1 MFSITGQV
9 ITVFKA
15 PEGKTKTGENYGGD
29 YRVQVLG
36 ELALKNG
43 EVKRELVTLSMPS
56 RWGRELFTAV
66 GSTVTLPVGIM
77 ASGNVVRAFI
87 PENTE
92 VPKQGFKQDQKRTSF
107 DASKS

>member
-15 PEGKTKTGENYGGD
+15 PEGKTKAGENYGGD

-43 EVKRELVTLSMPS
+43 EVKRELVTLGMPS
-56 RWGRELFTAV
+56 RWGRELFASV
-66 GSTVTLPVGIM
+66 GSIVTLPVGIM

-87 PENTE
+87 PENAE
-92 VPKQGFKQDQKRTSF
+92 VPKQGFQRVPKNNLPGDPKP
-107 DASKS
+107 

>member
-15 PEGKTKTGENYGGD
+15 PEGKTKAGENYGGD

-56 RWGRELFTAV
+56 RWGRELFGAIGTV
-66 GSTVTLPVGIM
+66 VTLPVGVM
-77 ASGNVVRAFI
+77 ASNSVVKAFI

-92 VPKQGFKQDQKRTSF
+92 VPKQGFQRDPKKTFSGDPKP
-107 DASKS
+107 